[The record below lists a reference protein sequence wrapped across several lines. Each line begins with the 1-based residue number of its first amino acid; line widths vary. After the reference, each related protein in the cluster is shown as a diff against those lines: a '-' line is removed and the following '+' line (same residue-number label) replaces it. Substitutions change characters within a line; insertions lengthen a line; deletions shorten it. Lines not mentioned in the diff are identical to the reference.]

1 MTHTCL
7 LDTLLS
13 YRPQGNIATLPI
25 NRLNLRAIMR
35 KLFIITSLV
44 FSCAPATADWFF
56 QPKLGYS
63 SLDYQLTLG
72 QNYGDTATATIPTT
86 TIGFSLVNSD
96 GWYVD
101 LDFTGGNDEVTNFF
115 PETDYIENFNT
126 TVSAGMSMGTGFTL
140 FAGFNSQDTQIENHK
155 EQTGQYKDFQ
165 FTTQGLFGG
174 LAKTF
179 SLTKTQSFN
188 ISGAL
193 GVMSGRY
200 EALPENSA
208 NQIIEAEGDAI
219 GYSVAAA
226 YTYRITTKLPITA
239 GLKAQSYTYT
249 DMTDLNTDVLY
260 ADAEEELISVFI
272 KAAYTF

>member
-1 MTHTCL
+1 
-7 LDTLLS
+7 
-13 YRPQGNIATLPI
+13 
-25 NRLNLRAIMR
+25 MR
-35 KLFIITSLV
+35 KLFILTSLV
-44 FSCAPATADWFF
+44 FSFTTASSDWFF

-63 SLDYQLTLG
+63 SLDYELTIG
-72 QNYGDTATATIPTT
+72 QDDSDTATATIPSK

-126 TVSAGMSMGTGFTL
+126 TVSAGMSMGSGFTL

-155 EQTGQYKDFQ
+155 EQPGQDKDFQ
-165 FTTQGLFGG
+165 FTTQGVFGG

-179 SLTKTQSFN
+179 SLNDVQSIN
-188 ISGAL
+188 ISGAI
-193 GVMSGRY
+193 GVMTGNY
-200 EALPENSA
+200 QGTPQDINGIFLD
-208 NQIIEAEGDAI
+208 AEGEAV

-226 YTYRITTKLPITA
+226 YTYRITPKLPITA

-249 DMTDLNTDVLY
+249 DMTDLYTDESYVY
-260 ADAEEELISVFI
+260 AKEELTSLFI